1 MKNSL
6 LSTFTAIA
14 ILALPLSALASPIGV
29 NGKLGTEWNGIAP
42 VSISAN
48 ASAPVGNFGTPGTQN
63 AAAYNIYTRDD
74 GSYFYVLVTTTDA
87 AAPVFANL
95 YLDTIASTSGTGS
108 NLGFEVNNDRAFIP
122 GVSGY
127 FTPSSSDFSFAT
139 ANDSGTIG
147 ITAAISNN
155 FFLTDPLGMGFATT
169 PDGTLVSLHLSQ
181 SFGYSVVGGGGNYP
195 APTELGAATV
205 SSNTPVPEPATIEY
219 MAISGLGLLS
229 FGGRRLLERIRRA

>member
-1 MKNSL
+1 MKKTL

-42 VSISAN
+42 VSITAN

-74 GSYFYVLVTTTDA
+74 GNYFYVLVTTTDST
-87 AAPVFANL
+87 APVFTNL
-95 YLDTIASTSGTGS
+95 YLDTIASTPGTGS

-127 FTPSSSDFSFAT
+127 FTPSSSDFSYAT
-139 ANDSGTIG
+139 ANDNGTVG
-147 ITAAISNN
+147 ITAAISNS
-155 FFLTDPLGMGFATT
+155 FFLTDPLGMGFAKT

-181 SFGYSVVGGGGNYP
+181 SFGYSVVGGSGNYP
-195 APTELGAATV
+195 APTELGAAIV
-205 SSNTPVPEPATIEY
+205 SSTTPVPEPPSIEY
-219 MAISGLGLLS
+219 MLLSGLGVLS
-229 FGGRRLLERIRRA
+229 FAGRSVLARLRA